1 MITNKT
7 RGTVLCNTHE
17 VAESSWQKTRG
28 LMFRK
33 ALPGGHGLLMV
44 FDPPA
49 RPGIWMMGMR
59 FPIDMVFLDSS
70 KRVIRVVENAR
81 PLGFGWR
88 TWRVFYPP
96 GPAGFVL
103 ELPAGKVRETRTA
116 TGDSVAF
123 SPLAESRKGC

>member
-1 MITNKT
+1 MILNRT
-7 RGTVLCNTHE
+7 RGTVLCRTHE
-17 VAESSWQKTRG
+17 IAGSSCQRTKG

-33 ALPGGHGLLMV
+33 GLPPGHGLLMV

-59 FPIDMVFLDSS
+59 FPIDIVFLGPSGQ
-70 KRVIRVVENAR
+70 VIRIVENAR
-81 PLGFGWR
+81 PLGFSWR

-103 ELPAGKVRETRTA
+103 ELPAGKARESGTA
-116 TGDSVAF
+116 NGDV
-123 SPLAESRKGC
+123 LEL